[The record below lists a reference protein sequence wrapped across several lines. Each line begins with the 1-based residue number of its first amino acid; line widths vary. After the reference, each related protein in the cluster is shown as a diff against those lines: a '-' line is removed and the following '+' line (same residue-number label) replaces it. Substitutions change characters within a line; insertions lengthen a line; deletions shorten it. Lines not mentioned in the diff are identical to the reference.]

1 MSIIRDIVLDIFS
14 RLILVFLGILV
25 SIVGFFSPSACI
37 GALAKVTIVAKQRG
51 KL

>member
-1 MSIIRDIVLDIFS
+1 MSIVKEVLLDLAT